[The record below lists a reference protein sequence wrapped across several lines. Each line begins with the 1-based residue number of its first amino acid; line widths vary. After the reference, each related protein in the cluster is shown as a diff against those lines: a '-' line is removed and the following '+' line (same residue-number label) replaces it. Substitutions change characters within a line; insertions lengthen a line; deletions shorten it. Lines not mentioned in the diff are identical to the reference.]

1 MKHLFYLVR
10 FLYTAWFYILAAIP
24 LILFFPVLMIS
35 ALFPGG
41 FPIVYWF
48 ARSIW
53 SPIILWGMGT
63 PLKVNKETSL
73 PKGTSYMICPNH
85 QSMLDIM
92 VVLRLSKN
100 PVLFVGKKELK
111 QIPLFGFIYK
121 NVSVLVDRSLKESR
135 AEVYNSIKSKLQHN
149 YSICIF
155 PEGLVPEIEILL
167 ADFKPGAF
175 KMAIEHQLDIVPIS
189 IYNAKDRL
197 PYNFNHGRPGPID
210 VQVHSVFSVKNLEY
224 EQYKELQNKCRFY
237 LEEDLKAYKGGI
249 IKNLTEQIL

>member
-1 MKHLFYLVR
+1 
-10 FLYTAWFYILAAIP
+10 
-24 LILFFPVLMIS
+24 MIS

-53 SPIILWGMGT
+53 SPVILWGMGT
-63 PLKVNKETSL
+63 PLKGKKQTSL

-121 NVSVLVDRSLKESR
+121 NVSILVDRSLKESR
-135 AEVYNSIKSKLQHN
+135 AKVYRSIKNKIQHN

-155 PEGLVPEIEILL
+155 PEGLVPETEILL

-175 KMAIEHQLDIVPIS
+175 KMAIEHQLDMIPIS
-189 IYNAKDRL
+189 IYNTKDRL

-210 VQVHSVFSVKNLEY
+210 VQVHSVFSVKDLKY
-224 EQYKELQNKCRFY
+224 DQYKELQKSIEFIWKKTSKPTGKE
-237 LEEDLKAYKGGI
+237 LLKI
-249 IKNLTEQIL
+249 

>member
-1 MKHLFYLVR
+1 MKHLFYSLRV
-10 FLYTAWFYILAAIP
+10 LYMAWFYILAAIP

-53 SPIILWGMGT
+53 APLILWGMGT
-63 PLKVNKETSL
+63 PMRVRSDLILK
-73 PKGTSYMICPNH
+73 KGVSYMLCPNH

-92 VVLRLSKN
+92 MVLRLSKN

-111 QIPLFGFIYK
+111 QIPLFGLIYK
-121 NVSVLVDRSLKESR
+121 NVSILVDRSQKESR
-135 AEVYNSIKSKLQHN
+135 AQVYLSVKEKLQKN
-149 YSICIF
+149 YSICVF
-155 PEGLVPEIEILL
+155 PEGLVPEVEVLL

-210 VQVHSVFSVKNLEY
+210 VQVHSVFFVKDLEY